1 MESCEIQCVSS
12 EQTIAKQ
19 NNTVTYNL
27 SHLRQNYDQIAK
39 RIRQIFKDKSFYSR
53 DGMVKEI
60 QIGKPYPL
68 PDIYYTIGEFL
79 KNKNENIIYN
89 GRVGHLSRNDNI
101 YSFKPNEITD
111 PNASLYD
118 RMVPLDYK
126 HRDFNVKLPD
136 KDEVPIFPD
145 NPSVVEIVPKPN
157 YKAVPLKE
165 DRPER
170 EDSYELI
177 KNNIERSIKFIT
189 DNTPY
194 VHSTTNK
201 YKEYAKHAY
210 TYLLERHHIEKSIIK
225 YWITQHFI
233 DCLSFSQKQVCFK
246 HFFQSDTDFDKD
258 IVVSY
263 TNIEDVMYSYY
274 RDRIVKNENV
284 IGIYIGNTVDNEL
297 FIWKQ
302 NKWQNGT
309 ENIVDSEKLTLAI
322 ESKFG
327 KLDSILK
334 KVGNEIKKET
344 LQECMIGYISH
355 IPKDNKYEF
364 KTKNLFETRNAQGSR
379 CNQEPKGTIVT
390 RINGLLSY
398 LDKPEDEK
406 YDMDLKDGQD
416 KYIYKPS
423 LCIIYET
430 LLRMSTVEKK
440 ESWFLSIEES
450 LLYQP
455 KQLSYD
461 RERSD
466 WTKQSKKIIT
476 DIKKKKKIEN

>member
-1 MESCEIQCVSS
+1 
-12 EQTIAKQ
+12 
-19 NNTVTYNL
+19 
-27 SHLRQNYDQIAK
+27 
-39 RIRQIFKDKSFYSR
+39 
-53 DGMVKEI
+53 
-60 QIGKPYPL
+60 
-68 PDIYYTIGEFL
+68 
-79 KNKNENIIYN
+79 
-89 GRVGHLSRNDNI
+89 
-101 YSFKPNEITD
+101 
-111 PNASLYD
+111 
-118 RMVPLDYK
+118 
-126 HRDFNVKLPD
+126 
-136 KDEVPIFPD
+136 
-145 NPSVVEIVPKPN
+145 
-157 YKAVPLKE
+157 
-165 DRPER
+165 
-170 EDSYELI
+170 
-177 KNNIERSIKFIT
+177 
-189 DNTPY
+189 
-194 VHSTTNK
+194 
-201 YKEYAKHAY
+201 
-210 TYLLERHHIEKSIIK
+210 
-225 YWITQHFI
+225 
-233 DCLSFSQKQVCFK
+233 
-246 HFFQSDTDFDKD
+246 
-258 IVVSY
+258 VSY

-284 IGIYIGNTVDNEL
+284 TGIYIGNTVDNEI

-344 LQECMIGYISH
+344 LKESMIGYISH
-355 IPKDNKYEF
+355 IPKDNNYEF
-364 KTKNLFETRNAQGSR
+364 KTKNLFEARNAQGSR

-406 YDMDLKDGQD
+406 YDIDLKDGQD

-466 WTKQSKKIIT
+466 WTKQSKKVIT